1 MSDTADIIARLSAG
15 GIDALKPHLL
25 PDAPLLPRVPT
36 NPEHILFPGVDPDR
50 ELAPAAVLVGIV
62 QRNEPTLLFTERTAH
77 LPRHAGQISFPGG
90 RAHEGDVS
98 LIQTALRETEEETGI
113 TADFVTVAGFL
124 DPHTIGSGY
133 AILPVVGMLREGFTL
148 RANPHEVAN
157 VFEVPLAFLLDPG
170 NVRRESREFNGRTR
184 SFYSFTYEDHYIW
197 GATAAM
203 LVNFFERLRT

>member
-1 MSDTADIIARLSAG
+1 MSQAADIVARISSGGLEALRAHLS
-15 GIDALKPHLL
+15 
-25 PDAPLLPRVPT
+25 PDAPILPRIPT
-36 NPEHILFPGVDPDR
+36 PEHILFPGVDPAR

-98 LIQTALRETEEETGI
+98 LVQTALRETEEETGI

-133 AILPVVGMLREGFTL
+133 AILPVVGLLRPGFTL
-148 RANPHEVAN
+148 APDSNEVAN
-157 VFEVPLAFLLDPG
+157 VFEVPLAFLLDPA
-170 NVRRESREFNGRTR
+170 NVRRETREFNGHTR
-184 SFYSFTYEDHYIW
+184 SFYAITYEDRYIW